1 MNAPTPEP
9 QDQDRTMLD
18 VRQRSSDGAAPGSG
32 EGLPALTRVAD
43 YELLREIGRGGMG
56 VVYLARHLRLNRTVA
71 LKMILG
77 GTLAAKDHLQRF
89 ETEAAAAAQLQHPG
103 IVALYEVGAV
113 EQQPFFSMEYVS
125 GSSLSQLTHAGPLP
139 AKRAASIV
147 ENMAKAVHYAHSKG
161 ILHRDLKPANV
172 LLDEND
178 LPKIADFG
186 LAKLMSTDS
195 GQTRTGAI
203 IGTPSY
209 MAPEQAQSSR
219 DLGPSSDVYSLGAI
233 LYELLTGR
241 PPFQGETALA
251 TLALV
256 EKQDPVSIRLLN
268 PAVDIDLETVCIKC
282 LEKDP
287 VRRYASAQDLADDL
301 RRWRHGEPIHARR
314 SGPIGRAVKWCRR
327 KPALAALVAVTCLSV
342 LGIVILEWMAFREER
357 SLRQKEESQRKLAT
371 VREEGMRHL
380 LYHAE
385 IRRAQ
390 QALEQADFDRVE
402 MLLARWIPTDDK
414 KDLRGWEWYFL
425 KERCQG
431 KFVVGSHAGRA
442 TAVAYRPDGKEFA
455 SAGGEPGKPG
465 EVKIWD
471 ASTGRLLR
479 TIQGK
484 GPIAA
489 LAYHPSLHWIAW
501 AGADRKAYVWDL
513 DGDRMLGVLAGH
525 TAAIN
530 ALAFSSDGVR
540 LASAGVDRSIRI
552 WRLDDP
558 AKMESTP
565 QTFGPADGEI
575 MALAFHPDNKTLASG
590 GQDRVIRIW
599 NVSDGSLESEW
610 KGHDGDIRALAYSS
624 TGKTLV
630 SAGGLGSRRGELR
643 MWDTSLGH
651 MRFARY
657 GLSDKLLTLALA
669 QDGRMAAGSA
679 DGWVYVWEQVRSTE
693 PLTFRGDHQIV
704 YSLAFSPDNKSLA
717 SAGASG
723 RVHVWDSRGGSQTR
737 TLPFPGKPEA
747 VAVHPTRPLVAAV
760 GRGGQ
765 GKHEVRIWNLD
776 AEDEPRI
783 FLGHEE
789 TIRAVAISPDGN
801 AIASGGDD
809 KTILLQPLGEPTQA
823 AIALGGHDQAV
834 TALAFSPDGKTLA
847 SASDDET
854 IRIWNATDG
863 TLIRTLSGH
872 RNGILALAFSPDGR
886 WLASG
891 GYDLALRVWDPK
903 TGEGAAIGKV
913 SGTIRTLAWD
923 PETGY
928 LASAGAEKKIRLWD
942 VEQREELTP
951 LEGAAFPIVGLAF
964 HPAGR
969 RLAAIGQEKTLRL
982 WDTVTR
988 QELLE
993 LEDTTGVFR
1002 AVAFG
1007 WRGRVLAAASLG
1019 QIRIWDGG
1027 SDAEIKR

>member
-1 MNAPTPEP
+1 
-9 QDQDRTMLD
+9 MLD
-18 VRQRSSDGAAPGSG
+18 ARQRSSDGAAPGGSG
-32 EGLPALTRVAD
+32 GLPALTRIAE

-77 GTLAAKDHLQRF
+77 GTLAAKDHVLRF

-113 EQQPFFSMEYVS
+113 EQQPYFSMEYVS
-125 GSSLSQLTHAGPLP
+125 GSSLAQLTHAGPLP

-147 ENMAKAVHYAHSKG
+147 ESMAKAVHYAHSKG

-186 LAKLMSTDS
+186 LAKLMSIDS

-219 DLGPSSDVYSLGAI
+219 DLGPASDTYSLGAI

-268 PAVDIDLETVCIKC
+268 PAIDVDLETVCFKC

-287 VRRYASAQDLADDL
+287 ARRYASAQELADDL

-314 SGPIGRAVKWCRR
+314 SGPIGRAVKWYRR
-327 KPALAALVAVTCLSV
+327 KPALAALVAVSCLSV
-342 LGIVILEWMAFREER
+342 LGIVVLEWMALREER
-357 SLRQKEESQRKLAT
+357 SLRQQEELQRKLAT

-402 MLLARWIPTDDK
+402 MLLARWTPTDDK

-442 TAVAYRPDGKEFA
+442 TAVAYRPDGKQFA

-465 EVKIWD
+465 AVKVWET
-471 ASTGRLLR
+471 ATGRLVH
-479 TIQGK
+479 TIEGK

-489 LAYHPSLHWIAW
+489 LAYHPSLNWIAW
-501 AGADRKAYVWDL
+501 AGADRKVYLWDL
-513 DGDRMLGVLAGH
+513 DADRSLGVLAGH
-525 TAAIN
+525 TAAVN
-530 ALAFSSDGVR
+530 AVAFSQDGVR
-540 LASAGVDRSIRI
+540 LASAGVDRTIRI

-558 AKMESTP
+558 TKLDSSP
-565 QTFGPADGEI
+565 QIFGPTEGEI

-599 NVSDGSLESEW
+599 NLSDGSSGGEW
-610 KGHDGDIRALAYSS
+610 KGHDGEIRALAFNS

-630 SAGGLGSRRGELR
+630 SAGGVGSRRGELR
-643 MWDTSLGH
+643 MWDTSLGN
-651 MRFARY
+651 MRLARY
-657 GLSDKLLTLALA
+657 GLSDKLLTLSLA
-669 QDGRMAAGSA
+669 QDGRLAAGSA
-679 DGWVYVWEQVRSTE
+679 DGWIYVWEQVRSTE
-693 PLTFRGDHQIV
+693 PLMFRGDHQIV
-704 YSLAFSPDNKSLA
+704 YGLAFSPDGKTLA
-717 SAGASG
+717 SAGNSG
-723 RVHVWDSRGGSQTR
+723 RVNCWDSRGGLQTR
-737 TLPFPGKPEA
+737 TLPFPGKPDA
-747 VAVHPTRPLVAAV
+747 IAVHPTRPLVAAG
-760 GRGGQ
+760 GRGNE
-765 GKHEVRIWNLD
+765 GKHEVRLWNLD
-776 AEDEPRI
+776 TEDEPRV
-783 FLGHEE
+783 FSGHED
-789 TIRAVAISPDGN
+789 TVRAVALSPDGTM
-801 AIASGGDD
+801 IASGGDD

-823 AIALGGHDQAV
+823 AIVLAGHEQAV
-834 TALAFSPDGKTLA
+834 TALAFSPDGKLLA
-847 SASDDET
+847 SASEDET
-854 IRIWNATDG
+854 VRLWNASDG
-863 TLIRTLSGH
+863 TLIRTLAGH
-872 RNGILALAFSPDGR
+872 RNGVLALAFSPDGH

-891 GYDLALRVWDPK
+891 GYDLSLRLWDPK
-903 TGEGAAIGKV
+903 TGEGTALGKV
-913 SGTIRTLAWD
+913 TGTIRTLAWD

-928 LASAGAEKKIRLWD
+928 LASAGAEKKIRFWD
-942 VEQREELTP
+942 VDQREELKP
-951 LEGAAFPIVGLAF
+951 LEGSTFPIVGLAF
-964 HPAGR
+964 HPSGR

-1027 SDAEIKR
+1027 PNAETKR